1 MEKEIIKIFNK
12 TTNNISI
19 IFSTLTAFLGIEWT
33 LFAGYLVLNIL
44 DYFTGTLKS
53 KIKKTESSQKGIF
66 GIIKKICYWILILIS
81 FLLSFLLVQIGYK
94 INIHLDFIMI
104 FGWFTLTCLIIN
116 ESRSILENLVEIGI
130 DVPLF
135 LKKGLEIYQSK
146 IENIIPKQ

>member
-1 MEKEIIKIFNK
+1 MMEKEIIKIFNK

-81 FLLSFLLVQIGYK
+81 FSLG
-94 INIHLDFIMI
+94 
-104 FGWFTLTCLIIN
+104 
-116 ESRSILENLVEIGI
+116 
-130 DVPLF
+130 LF
-135 LKKGLEIYQSK
+135 L
-146 IENIIPKQ
+146 